1 MWRKYR
7 NFVKITLSMCLC
19 VSLSCFLSLD
29 VGAYTLPTEPQTTIT
44 MSMTQYN
51 RLKQIIERQD
61 DRLTQLQQKLTLL
74 KNNSVS
80 ASNELTES
88 QNELSKL
95 RAELTTT
102 QESLESA
109 KISLTQAEEIL
120 KKQEISLETLKQE
133 IKQMEHKQAVLRRQR
148 DVWATVA
155 ALSLG
160 GVIARR

>member
-29 VGAYTLPTEPQTTIT
+29 VGAYTPPTGQQTTIV

-51 RLKQIIERQD
+51 RLKQIIETQD
-61 DRLTQLQQKLTLL
+61 NRLTQLQQKLTLL

-80 ASNELTES
+80 ASSELAES

-109 KISLTQAEEIL
+109 KISLAQAEE
-120 KKQEISLETLKQE
+120 TLKRQE
-133 IKQMEHKQAVLRRQR
+133 ESLTLLTKQIKSLEHKQAVMRRQR
-148 DVWATVA
+148 DVY
-155 ALSLG
+155 ALLSCVLLGYSLSK
-160 GVIARR
+160 